1 MPLPGNIL
9 PQRAERGARQIVQTG
24 PPGKPGTDG
33 ADGKPGPEGKPG
45 RDGHVGPAGRDG
57 RNPDIFELLPAVQK
71 AVAEEVAKLVLPK
84 DGAPGRDGKDGVNG
98 LNGERGAEGQ
108 MGPAGLDG
116 AAGPVGPAGPVGA
129 NGNPGRDGAEG
140 REGKPG
146 PSGPCGP
153 VGPAISCRLVSV
165 TEVTSPWQP
174 AALSDCC
181 VNLFVEGPVDKVVVA
196 MSATEGGSFR
206 QVSKFTSDTA
216 SGTLL
221 VPAGYWVKLLGV
233 TKATQTLWH
242 F

>member
-1 MPLPGNIL
+1 MPIPGNIL
-9 PQRAERGARQIVQTG
+9 PQRAERGKREVVQTG
-24 PPGKPGTDG
+24 PPGKPGRDG
-33 ADGKPGPEGKPG
+33 ADGKPGA
-45 RDGHVGPAGRDG
+45 DGVAGPAGPVGPSGRDG

-71 AVAEEVAKLVLPK
+71 TVAEEVAKLVLPK
-84 DGAPGRDGKDGVNG
+84 DGAPGRDGKDGKDGVDG
-98 LNGERGAEGQ
+98 VRGAAGQ

-116 AAGPVGPAGPVGA
+116 AVGPVGPAGPVGDT
-129 NGNPGRDGAEG
+129 GKPG
-140 REGKPG
+140 REGAAGSVGPVG

-153 VGPAISCRLVSV
+153 VGPPLSLRLVSV

-181 VNLFVEGPVDKVVVA
+181 VNLFVDEPGAKIVVA
-196 MSATEGGSFR
+196 LAATENGSFR

-221 VPAGYWVKLLGV
+221 IPAGYWVKLLGA
-233 TKATQTLWH
+233 TKTTQTLWH